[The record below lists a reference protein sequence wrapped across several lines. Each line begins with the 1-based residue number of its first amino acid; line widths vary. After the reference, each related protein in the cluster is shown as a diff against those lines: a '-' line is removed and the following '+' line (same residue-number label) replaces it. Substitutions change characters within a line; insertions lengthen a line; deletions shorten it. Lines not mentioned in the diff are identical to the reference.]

1 MTHRTLSSDGAGLF
15 ALGALAVLM
24 LVVLTS
30 FAPAFGIV
38 PQHAVTEQGVR
49 LKGVGPDSPILYD
62 NDWWFDVFDNNY
74 LWAQASLGKADLRGN
89 IVTLDMWDWQK
100 GYHYKMQQCVDD
112 ANKALKLARD
122 SGLRHIPD
130 LTLGSDRVLERPA
143 SGRIEDTVPQE
154 TPGSRLI
161 VAEARKASPARP
173 LAIVVGGP
181 LTTVA
186 NALLINPEIAPNI
199 VVFGLTVSY
208 YGYNGKDGW
217 STYIVAKK
225 APLVEWATR
234 SFWDKDSVFTA
245 EHFEVLPDNP
255 FTQDMKRFIRTDL
268 GRANQLG
275 DGAPLVWLYH
285 PKCWKDVK
293 VREAV
298 WRGPATDFVEVAEG
312 QPGDVLEIP
321 KAQTDLTECRKE
333 FFRVLT
339 DPELYR
345 K

>member
-1 MTHRTLSSDGAGLF
+1 MRLRSTLLDRTILASL
-15 ALGALAVLM
+15 ALAVLPM
-24 LVVLTS
+24 LTTASGVVPEHT
-30 FAPAFGIV
+30 
-38 PQHAVTEQGVR
+38 VTEQGVR
-49 LKGVGPDSPILYD
+49 LKGVEPGNPILYD

-122 SGLRHIPD
+122 SGLRNIPD
-130 LTLGSDRVLERPA
+130 LTLGSDRVLERPT
-143 SGRIEDTVPQE
+143 SGRIEDTVAHP

-161 VAEARKASPARP
+161 VAESRKASPDKP
-173 LAIVVGGP
+173 LLIVVGGA

-186 NALLINPEIAPNI
+186 NALLTDPDIAPNI

-217 STYIVAKK
+217 STYIVAKR
-225 APLVEWATR
+225 APLVEWGTR
-234 SFWDKDSVFTA
+234 AFWDRDSVFRA
-245 EHFEVLPDNP
+245 EHFDVLPDNP

-275 DGAPLVWLYH
+275 DGAPLVWLH
-285 PKCWKDVK
+285 NPRCWKGAK
-293 VREAV
+293 VRRAV
-298 WRGPATDFVEVAEG
+298 WRDPATDFVEVAEG
-312 QPGDVLEIP
+312 EGGDVLEIP
-321 KAQTDLTECRKE
+321 KTQTDLAECRRE

-339 DPELYR
+339 NPDLYA

>member
-1 MTHRTLSSDGAGLF
+1 MMHRTLSSGGVGRCAF
-15 ALGALAVLM
+15 RALAVLM

-30 FAPAFGIV
+30 FAPAFGVV
-38 PQHAVTEQGVR
+38 PEHAVTEHGVR
-49 LKGVGPDSPILYD
+49 LRGVGPDSPIVYD
-62 NDWWFDVFDNNY
+62 NDWWFDVFDKNY

-122 SGLRHIPD
+122 SGLRNIPD

-143 SGRIEDTVPQE
+143 SGRIEDTVAQE

-173 LAIVVGGP
+173 LVIVVGGP

-186 NALLINPEIAPNI
+186 NALLTDPEIASSI

-217 STYIVAKK
+217 STYIVARK
-225 APLVEWATR
+225 APLVEWATG

-245 EHFEVLPDNP
+245 KHFDALPDNP
-255 FTQDMKRFIRTDL
+255 VTQDMKRFIRTDL

-275 DGAPLVWLYH
+275 DGAPLVWLYR
-285 PKCWKDVK
+285 PKCWKGVK

-298 WRGPATDFVEVAEG
+298 WHGPATDFVEVSEG

-321 KAQTDLTECRKE
+321 KAQTDLTECRRE

-339 DPELYR
+339 DPDLFA

>member
-1 MTHRTLSSDGAGLF
+1 MRLTSTSLDRIR
-15 ALGALAVLM
+15 LASLA
-24 LVVLTS
+24 LVVLSVPMT
-30 FAPAFGIV
+30 ALGIV
-38 PQHAVTEQGVR
+38 PEHTVTEQGVR
-49 LKGVGPDSPILYD
+49 LKGVGPDNPILYD

-74 LWAQASLGKADLRGN
+74 LWAQASLGQAELRGN

-122 SGLRHIPD
+122 SGLRNIPD

-143 SGRIEDTVPQE
+143 SGRIEDTMAHP

-161 VAEARKASPARP
+161 VAEARKASPDRP
-173 LAIVVGGP
+173 LLIVVGGA

-186 NALLINPEIAPNI
+186 NALLADPEIAPNI

-217 STYIVAKK
+217 STYIVAKRTR
-225 APLVEWATR
+225 LVEWGTR
-234 SFWDKDSVFTA
+234 AFWDKDSVFVA
-245 EHFEVLPDNP
+245 EHFDVLPDNA

-275 DGAPLVWLYH
+275 DGAPLVWLYN
-285 PKCWKDVK
+285 PTCWKGAK
-293 VREAV
+293 VRRAA
-298 WRGPATDFVEVAEG
+298 WRDPATDFVEVAESEG
-312 QPGDVLEIP
+312 GDVLEIP
-321 KAQTDLTECRKE
+321 KAQTDLAECRRE

-339 DPELYR
+339 NPDLYA

>member
-1 MTHRTLSSDGAGLF
+1 MRRTRSPDRVGLSVLR
-15 ALGALAVLM
+15 ALAVLM
-24 LVVLTS
+24 LVGVTS
-30 FAPAFGIV
+30 FATAFGIV
-38 PQHAVTEQGVR
+38 PEHAVTEQGVR
-49 LKGVGPDSPILYD
+49 LRGVGPDSPIIYD

-74 LWAQASLGKADLRGN
+74 LWAQASLGRADLRGN
-89 IVTLDMWDWQK
+89 IVSLDMWDWQK

-122 SGLRHIPD
+122 SGLCHIPD
-130 LTLGSDRVLERPA
+130 LTLVSDRVLERPA
-143 SGRIEDTVPQE
+143 SGRIEDTAAQE

-161 VAEARKASPARP
+161 VAEARKASRARP
-173 LAIVVGGP
+173 LVIVVGGP

-186 NALLINPEIAPNI
+186 NALLTDPEIAPNV

-245 EHFEVLPDNP
+245 EHFDVLPDNP

-285 PKCWKDVK
+285 PKCWKGVK

-298 WRGPATDFVEVAEG
+298 WRGPATDFVEIAER

-321 KAQTDLTECRKE
+321 KAQTDLMECRKE

>member
-1 MTHRTLSSDGAGLF
+1 MSFNRIPRKSLPTIMLS
-15 ALGALAVLM
+15 ALI
-24 LVVLTS
+24 S
-30 FAPAFGIV
+30 FSAFGIV
-38 PQHAVTEQGVR
+38 PQHKITDQGVM
-49 LKGVGPDSPILYD
+49 LKNVGPRNPIIYD

-74 LWAQASLGKADLRGN
+74 LWSQASLGKADLRGN

-100 GYHYKMQQCVDD
+100 GYQYKMQQCVDD
-112 ANKALKLARD
+112 AKKALKFARD
-122 SGLRHIPD
+122 SGLRNIPD
-130 LTLGSDRVLERPA
+130 LTLGSDRVLQRPA
-143 SGRIEDTVPQE
+143 SGLIEDTVAHP

-161 VAEARKASPARP
+161 VAEARKAAPDRP
-173 LAIVVGGP
+173 LLIVGGGA

-186 NALLINPEIAPNI
+186 NALLTDPDIAPNI

-217 STYIVAKK
+217 STYIVAKR

-245 EHFEVLPDNP
+245 PHFDVLPDNP

-275 DGAPLVWLYH
+275 DGAPLVWLYS
-285 PKCWKDVK
+285 PKCWKGAK
-293 VREAV
+293 VRKAV
-298 WRGPATDFVEVAEG
+298 WRGPATDFVEI
-312 QPGDVLEIP
+312 GDGETGDALDIP
-321 KAQTDLTECRKE
+321 KNLTDLEECRRE

-339 DPELYR
+339 DPDLFAR
-345 K
+345 